1 MTQPILEARAVVKE
15 LQGGQEPVLAVAGV
29 DLTITPGEFVAITG
43 PSGSGKSTLL
53 YMLGGL
59 DRPSSGEVVIDGTST
74 QGLPDKALSALRNQK
89 IGFVFQF
96 HFLLPELTALDNVAL
111 PMMVAGKPRPEAR
124 ERAAELL
131 AQVELSNRAG
141 HRPHELSG
149 GQQQR
154 VAIARALAN
163 EPTVL
168 LGDELTGNLD
178 THNSQVVYEWLR
190 QQNQEKGQTIVIV
203 THNLELARHADRLI
217 ELVDGKVVKDTRSQ
231 VPGPKSQVDLGLGTW
246 DLGL

>member
-1 MTQPILEARAVVKE
+1 MTRPILEARAVVKE

-131 AQVELSNRAG
+131 AQVELS
-141 HRPHELSG
+141 
-149 GQQQR
+149 
-154 VAIARALAN
+154 
-163 EPTVL
+163 
-168 LGDELTGNLD
+168 
-178 THNSQVVYEWLR
+178 
-190 QQNQEKGQTIVIV
+190 
-203 THNLELARHADRLI
+203 
-217 ELVDGKVVKDTRSQ
+217 
-231 VPGPKSQVDLGLGTW
+231 
-246 DLGL
+246 